1 MDGNDKIKYR
11 KEVSRLI
18 YQVLTDKI
26 VVREAVLNFPK
37 VVGDKTLDTVYHA
50 LVHYEADEDLR
61 KRDLLYKEVQNDY
74 LEFIAETL
82 DKGDDLPLNIIDSYK
97 KYYKDTNLPKPKT
110 MSGLLKSL
118 CKFLNV

>member
-1 MDGNDKIKYR
+1 MNKSEQTKYR

-18 YQVLTDKI
+18 YQVLTDQI
-26 VVREAVLNFPK
+26 VVREAVLAFPK
-37 VVGDKTLDTVYHA
+37 IINDKTLDTVYHA

-74 LEFIAETL
+74 LEFIAQTL
-82 DKGDDLPLNIIDSYK
+82 DKGEDLPLNIINSYK

-110 MSGLLKSL
+110 MSGLMKSL